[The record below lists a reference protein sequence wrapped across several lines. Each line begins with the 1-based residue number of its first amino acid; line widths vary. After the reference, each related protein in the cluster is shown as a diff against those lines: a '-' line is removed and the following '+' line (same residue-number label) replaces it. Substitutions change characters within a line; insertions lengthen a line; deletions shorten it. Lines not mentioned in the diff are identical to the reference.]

1 MLSRKRKELVHDKDL
16 RDNILELIDNREMG
30 IRLDDK
36 SEEGWREIESIRKMD
51 MVITASDYEQY
62 ILRKQFK
69 INTELI
75 TSFIGK

>member
-36 SEEGWREIESIRKMD
+36 SEEG
-51 MVITASDYEQY
+51 
-62 ILRKQFK
+62 
-69 INTELI
+69 
-75 TSFIGK
+75 